1 MDFITKNIKRY
12 IIFFAALICW
22 KKCVKDY
29 TIIKYFSNIYRRSAV
44 VIQFLGGESE
54 RDDWLRVVN
63 VQIRELMAFRNNL
76 ENPQLHEKLGLV

>member
-1 MDFITKNIKRY
+1 M
-12 IIFFAALICW
+12 
-22 KKCVKDY
+22 
-29 TIIKYFSNIYRRSAV
+29 

-76 ENPQLHEKLGLV
+76 ENPQLHEKLGLA